1 MQEKPVTWIVESVLT
16 NTKRGR
22 HPLGDSPSPTPA
34 ATPPQQKR
42 AKFDS
47 FGSACITSKTEQAME
62 APLGVTLSQSMDSVN
77 TNNGEEEVS

>member
-1 MQEKPVTWIVESVLT
+1 MESVLT

-22 HPLGDSPSPTPA
+22 HPLGDSTSPTPA

-47 FGSACITSKTEQAME
+47 FGSAYISSTEQAME
-62 APLGVTLSQSMDSVN
+62 APLGVSLSQSMDSVN

>member
-1 MQEKPVTWIVESVLT
+1 MLI

-22 HPLGDSPSPTPA
+22 HPLGDSTSPTPA

-47 FGSACITSKTEQAME
+47 PGSACITSSKEEDMD

-77 TNNGEEEVS
+77 TNNGEEEVSDFLSKS